1 MFTVISVPF
10 ASTCVQPLY
19 VVSVFIVFWIFCVL
33 FVALFCWRSLYIVH
47 SFLVNVFVFID
58 VYIHCKYEWII
69 FILKATLS
77 DHVTDQWYF
86 SFDDFVCFCFLIPIN
101 VSKLCGIICCF
112 KFLSWNKLLSDFNVN
127 RISIY
132 ITVKLLL

>member
-33 FVALFCWRSLYIVH
+33 FVALFCWISLYIVH
-47 SFLVNVFVFID
+47 SFLVNVFVFIN

-86 SFDDFVCFCFLIPIN
+86 SFDEFVC
-101 VSKLCGIICCF
+101 V
-112 KFLSWNKLLSDFNVN
+112 FLSLFQLRSASYAVSFDASNFYPETNFYLILMLIGFPF
-127 RISIY
+127 I
-132 ITVKLLL
+132 

>member
-33 FVALFCWRSLYIVH
+33 LVALFCWRSLYIVH
-47 SFLVNVFVFID
+47 SFLVNVFVFIN

-86 SFDDFVCFCFLIPIN
+86 SFDEFVC
-101 VSKLCGIICCF
+101 V
-112 KFLSWNKLLSDFNVN
+112 FLSLFQLMSASYAVSFVASNFYPETNFYLILMLIGFPF
-127 RISIY
+127 I
-132 ITVKLLL
+132 